1 MQSSELRAAPVNGR
15 PGMLDG
21 RYRIVRTLHV
31 SADATLQLAT
41 EIRLNR
47 PVAIKTIEDGTERGS
62 RFTAIVQFLARLDHP
77 NAINVIDTGTT
88 SDGKP
93 YAVMP
98 FVEGERLRDI
108 IARGPLP
115 PARAAVITSAI
126 LRGLAPV
133 HRAGVVHRD
142 ITPECVIVPPNDDAG
157 ARLTGF
163 WSALVPTPGESG
175 GLSVADLG
183 VGTPEYSSPEQSLG
197 METDERSDLYA
208 VGILLYEML
217 HGAPPFASNDPFHV
231 VQLQVHSPLPPI
243 DPTMPDELATLLL
256 ELTQKEPGD
265 RPASAN
271 EALIQIEAYI
281 GAVVGPS
288 TARRTTTP
296 VDGLGGAPTS
306 QYSAPRVSTS
316 EHAATATERTGTREI
331 PRRRGWVLPA
341 AAVLLLGLGV
351 GAWAWSSANRDTPA
365 AATPG
370 DATVR
375 AASPAP
381 DGGEAADGTNEL
393 SATLRALAI
402 VNERR
407 PEYAAKYAERRA
419 LIAELVAAGHGPKI
433 DQRLQTALDLL
444 QAGQSPTPCSTFAD
458 ALTRIEAADDAYY
471 EPSLAAASVPSQV
484 TGAGSPPDASCDG
497 LAARVAAA
505 RPGAAAPERDGA
517 VEDGGPEGSPDATS
531 PTSEDRRKSKSKP
544 KTKPQPNPRTK
555 TETNPPATPVARP
568 TAPKSEANVPAQG
581 TTVKKLEDGVKRL

>member
-1 MQSSELRAAPVNGR
+1 MLSSELRAAPVNGR

-41 EIRLNR
+41 ETRLNR
-47 PVAIKTIEDGTERGS
+47 PVAIKTIEDSAERGS

-98 FVEGERLRDI
+98 FIEGERLRDI

-142 ITPECVIVPPNDDAG
+142 ITPECVIVPPNDDAA
-157 ARLTGF
+157 ARITGF

-243 DPTMPDELATLLL
+243 DPSTPDELATLLL

-271 EALIQIEAYI
+271 EALIQIEAHI

-288 TARRTTTP
+288 NSRRTTTP
-296 VDGLGGAPTS
+296 VDGLGAAPTS
-306 QYSAPRVSTS
+306 QYSAPRVSTA

-351 GAWAWSSANRDTPA
+351 GAWAWSSANRDAPA

-375 AASPAP
+375 AASPTP
-381 DGGEAADGTNEL
+381 DGGDAAGDGTNEL

-419 LIAELVAAGHGPKI
+419 LIAELVAAGHSAKI

-444 QAGQSPTPCSTFAD
+444 QAGQSPTPCSTFAG
-458 ALTRIEAADDAYY
+458 ALTQIEAADDGYY

-484 TGAGSPPDASCDG
+484 TGAGTPPDASCDG
-497 LAARVAAA
+497 LGARLTAARAPADASRTAPPQAAA
-505 RPGAAAPERDGA
+505 A
-517 VEDGGPEGSPDATS
+517 ED
-531 PTSEDRRKSKSKP
+531 PTPAIASRESKSKSK
-544 KTKPQPNPRTK
+544 Q
-555 TETNPPATPVARP
+555 ARP
-568 TAPKSEANVPAQG
+568 SKSKPDAGSIPSPAPSAKPAASG
-581 TTVKKLEDGVKRL
+581 PGVTKLDDAPPIRKLEDGVKRL

>member
-1 MQSSELRAAPVNGR
+1 MLTSEPRAAPVNGR
-15 PGMLDG
+15 LGMLDG
-21 RYRIVRTLHV
+21 RYRIVRVLHV

-41 EIRLNR
+41 ETRLNR
-47 PVAIKTIEDGTERGS
+47 PVAIKTIDDAAERGA
-62 RFTAIVQFLARLDHP
+62 RFSAIVQVLARLDHP

-115 PARAAVITSAI
+115 PVRAAIITSAI

-142 ITPECVIVPPNDDAG
+142 LTPECVIVPPNDDAG
-157 ARLTGF
+157 ARITGF
-163 WSALVPTPGESG
+163 WSALVPGPGESG

-197 METDERSDLYA
+197 METDERSDLYS

-243 DPTMPDELATLLL
+243 DPMMPDELATLLL

-281 GAVVGPS
+281 GGAVGPS
-288 TARRTTTP
+288 MSRRTTTP
-296 VDGLGGAPTS
+296 VDGLSAAATS
-306 QYSAPRVSTS
+306 PYPAPRATTA
-316 EHAATATERTGTREI
+316 EYAATATDRTGTREI
-331 PRRRGWVLPA
+331 PPRRSWALPA
-341 AAVLLLGLGV
+341 AALLLLGLGA
-351 GAWAWSSANRDTPA
+351 GAWAWSSTNRGTPTS
-365 AATPG
+365 ATTE

-381 DGGEAADGTNEL
+381 APAGGEATGEL

-407 PEYAAKYAERRA
+407 PEYAAKYVERRA
-419 LIAELVAAGHGPKI
+419 LIAELVAAGHAAKI
-433 DQRLQTALDLL
+433 DERLQTALDLL
-444 QAGQSPTPCSTFAD
+444 QAGQSPTPCTTFAE

-471 EPSLAAASVPSQV
+471 EPSLAAASVPSHV
-484 TGAGSPPDASCDG
+484 TGAGTPPDASCEG
-497 LAARVAAA
+497 IEARLAAA
-505 RPGAAAPERDGA
+505 RAPA
-517 VEDGGPEGSPDATS
+517 VEAPRTAPVEASSPIVAS
-531 PTSEDRRKSKSKP
+531 REPKSKSKQARGSKSKAGP
-544 KTKPQPNPRTK
+544 APSAST
-555 TETNPPATPVARP
+555 PATPSA
-568 TAPKSEANVPAQG
+568 KPASTG
-581 TTVKKLEDGVKRL
+581 PSVTKLDDPPAIRKLDDGVKRL